1 MGHAT
6 EMAGENEN
14 AIVAAFRNWQISH
27 EIQADSLPITRGH
40 RQRTQ
45 QSSRGKVGGFGHLA
59 DLATVHVMLDI
70 AVHTTPVKPCAW
82 AGEEV
87 AADGA
92 KVRVSVNICELG
104 ECINVR

>member
-14 AIVAAFRNWQISH
+14 AIMAACRNGQISH

-45 QSSRGKVGGFGHLA
+45 QSSRGKGGGFGHLT
-59 DLATVHVMLDI
+59 DLAAMHVMLDI
-70 AVHTTPVKPCAW
+70 AVHTTPVKP
-82 AGEEV
+82 
-87 AADGA
+87 
-92 KVRVSVNICELG
+92 
-104 ECINVR
+104 